1 MANDCNIPPRERAV
15 IRAIIKA
22 LSVPRNRFGKL
33 DGDHSQNR
41 DMDALTSSYPLP
53 HGGSDTIDK
62 ATMLLQAIIS
72 DPIKSILD

>member
-1 MANDCNIPPRERAV
+1 MADNTIPARERTV

-33 DGDHSQNR
+33 DGDHSANR
-41 DMDALTSSYPLP
+41 DMDAYASSYPLP
-53 HGGSDTIDK
+53 HGGLDTIDK
-62 ATMLLQAIIS
+62 ATMLLQALIG